1 MRISESCEI
10 TLKGYESLELT
21 AYVCPKGKLT
31 IGWGHTGKVD
41 GVRIYEGLKI
51 TKVKAQQLF
60 EQDIAT
66 VEVPL
71 SKEPYADN
79 LSNDRWDAL
88 VSFIFN
94 VGWGRFKKS
103 TLRRKLLANIEDK
116 SIPDEFRRWVYCNG
130 KKLSGLVK
138 RREWEAQLYEWG

>member
-1 MRISESCEI
+1 MKISDYCEL

-21 AYVCPKGKLT
+21 AYVCPAGKLT
-31 IGWGHTGKVD
+31 VGWGHTGKVD
-41 GVRIYEGLKI
+41 GARIYKGQKI
-51 TKVKAQQLF
+51 TQEKAQELF
-60 EQDIAT
+60 EEDIAT
-66 VEVPL
+66 VEVL
-71 SKEPYADN
+71 LTMEPYADN

-94 VGWGRFKKS
+94 VGWGQFKKS

-116 SIPDEFRRWVYCNG
+116 SIPDEFRKWVYSKG
-130 KKLSGLVK
+130 KKMPGLVK

>member
-1 MRISESCEI
+1 MKISEYCEL
-10 TLKGYESLELT
+10 TLKSYESLELT
-21 AYVCPKGKLT
+21 AYVCPAGKLT

-41 GVRIYEGLKI
+41 GAKIYKGQKI
-51 TKVKAQQLF
+51 TQEKAQELF

-94 VGWGRFKKS
+94 VGWGQFKKS

-116 SIPDEFRRWVYCNG
+116 SIPDEFRKWVYCNG

>member
-1 MRISESCEI
+1 MRISEYCGI

-21 AYVCPKGKLT
+21 AYVCPAGKLT

-41 GVRIYEGLKI
+41 GARIYEGLKI
-51 TKVKAQQLF
+51 TKEKAQQLF

-71 SKEPYADN
+71 SKEPYAEN

-130 KKLSGLVK
+130 KKTPGLVK